1 MTPRP
6 ATALHPPDSDGVQP
20 EGFSEVFAEQVLEGL
35 SSRPKRIPSTWFYD
49 HRGSE
54 LFEQIT
60 ELNEYYL
67 TRTET
72 ALLRGLRAD
81 LARLPAGAA
90 VIEFGSG
97 SSRKTPLLLDALKAP
112 ASYTAIDISGDFLRQ
127 SVQGLQ
133 LRYPHLLVQTL
144 EADFSAPLTWPPAL
158 QSAVGQQPRIGFF
171 PGSTIGNFTPEQAV
185 RFLHGAAQFLGS
197 GAHLLVG
204 VDGTQDKARLLP
216 AYDDARGV
224 TAAFNRNLLIRINRE
239 LGADFN
245 PQAFRHVARFDSARS
260 RVEMHLLSPTPQ
272 TVRLL
277 GQRFTFA
284 EGETLHTENS
294 YKYPIA
300 VFQRMARASGWTPH
314 QHWLAA
320 EAAMALHLLQC

>member
-1 MTPRP
+1 MPPQTATVLRP
-6 ATALHPPDSDGVQP
+6 TDSADLNPEFAT
-20 EGFSEVFAEQVLEGL
+20 QVLEGL
-35 SSRPKRIPSTWFYD
+35 SAHPKRIPSTWFYD

-67 TRTET
+67 TRSET
-72 ALLRGLRAD
+72 ALLRNLHD
-81 LARLPAGAA
+81 EFSQLPTGAA

-97 SSRKTPLLLDALKAP
+97 SSRKTPLLLGALNAP

-127 SVQGLQ
+127 SVRGLQ
-133 LRYPHLLVQTL
+133 LRFPQLDVHAL
-144 EADFSAPLTWPPAL
+144 EADFTAPLHWPAAL
-158 QSAVGQQPRIGFF
+158 EADVRQQPRIGFF

-185 RFLHGAAQFLGS
+185 RFLHGAAHFLGP

-204 VDGTQDKARLLP
+204 VDGTQDKAKLIP

-224 TAAFNRNLLIRINRE
+224 TAAFNRNLLTRINRE

-245 PQAFRHVARFDSARS
+245 AQAFRHVARFDPAHS
-260 RVEMHLLSPTPQ
+260 RIEMHLLSPRPQ

-277 GQRFTFA
+277 GQSFIFA

-294 YKYPIA
+294 YKYPVA
-300 VFQRMARASGWTPH
+300 MFQRLAHSAGWTPH
-314 QHWLAA
+314 KHWLAA
-320 EAAMALHLLQC
+320 DTDVALHWLQR

>member
-1 MTPRP
+1 MTPQ
-6 ATALHPPDSDGVQP
+6 TAAKLHPPDAPDLDP
-20 EGFSEVFAEQVLEGL
+20 TDINPAFADQVLEGL
-35 SSRPKRIPSTWFYD
+35 SAHPKHIPCTWFYD
-49 HRGSE
+49 RRGSE

-67 TRTET
+67 TRSET
-72 ALLRGLRAD
+72 ALLRGLRAE
-81 LARLPAGAA
+81 LSRLPAGAA

-97 SSRKTPLLLDALKAP
+97 SSRKTPLLLDALNAP

-127 SVQGLQ
+127 SVRALQ
-133 LRYPHLLVQTL
+133 LRFPRLAVHAL
-144 EADFSAPLTWPPAL
+144 EADFTAPLRWPAAL
-158 QSAVGQQPRIGFF
+158 EADVREQPRIGFF

-185 RFLHGAAQFLGS
+185 RFLHGAALFLGP

-204 VDGTQDKARLLP
+204 VDGTQDKAKLIP

-224 TAAFNRNLLIRINRE
+224 TAAFNRNLLTRINRE

-245 PQAFRHVARFDSARS
+245 PQAFRHVARFDAAHS
-260 RVEMHLLSPTPQ
+260 RIEMHLLSPAPQ

-294 YKYPIA
+294 YKYPVA
-300 VFQRMARASGWTPH
+300 MFQRLAHAAGWTPH

-320 EAAMALHLLQC
+320 DAEVALHWLRR

>member
-1 MTPRP
+1 MP
-6 ATALHPPDSDGVQP
+6 AQTATVLHPPDLPDLNP
-20 EGFSEVFAEQVLEGL
+20 EFATQVLEGL
-35 SSRPKRIPSTWFYD
+35 SAHPKRIPSTWFYD

-67 TRTET
+67 TRSET
-72 ALLRGLRAD
+72 ALLRNLHEEFAQ
-81 LARLPAGAA
+81 LPAGAA

-97 SSRKTPLLLDALKAP
+97 SSRKTPLLLGALNAP

-127 SVQGLQ
+127 SVRGLQ
-133 LRYPHLLVQTL
+133 LRFPQLDVHAL
-144 EADFSAPLTWPPAL
+144 EADFTAPLHWPAAL
-158 QSAVGQQPRIGFF
+158 EADVRQQPRIGFF

-185 RFLHGAAQFLGS
+185 RFLHGAAQFLGP

-204 VDGTQDKARLLP
+204 VDGTQDKAKLIP

-224 TAAFNRNLLIRINRE
+224 TAAFNRNLLTRINRE

-245 PQAFRHVARFDSARS
+245 AQAFRHVARFDPAHS
-260 RVEMHLLSPTPQ
+260 RIEMHLLSPRPQ
-272 TVRLL
+272 TVHLL
-277 GQRFTFA
+277 GQSFTFA

-294 YKYPIA
+294 HKYPVA
-300 VFQRMARASGWTPH
+300 MFQRLAQSAGWTP
-314 QHWLAA
+314 QKHWLAA
-320 EAAMALHLLQC
+320 DTDVALHWLQR